1 LICLKAI
8 NSARADFVKLMKTIA
23 RYEIC
28 YRQYIDATGRSAVEL
43 PATLGDTEALT
54 ALYRAMVLTRTFDAK
69 AIALQRT
76 GRLGTYPSCL
86 GQEAVGV
93 GVASAMKP
101 EDVLLP
107 SYREQGAQLVR
118 GVTPV
123 ELLLYWGGDER
134 GNDFAGPRRDFP
146 ICVPVASQTVHA
158 VGVALAM
165 KLRHEPRVA
174 VCCLGDGGTSKGDFY
189 EAINLAGAMALP
201 AVFVVV
207 NNQWAISVPRRA
219 QTAAV
224 TLAQK
229 AIAAGIGGEQVD
241 GNDVVAVAE
250 AVRCAAERA
259 RAGNGATLIEAVTYR
274 LGDHT
279 TVDDAR
285 RYRDDAEVSRYWEA
299 DPILRLRNYLAA
311 AGAWGKADE
320 EQLLEHCTA
329 ETNAAAEQYLA
340 VVPEPP
346 TAMFDHLYAQ
356 LPTELVTQRQAVAG
370 ATENG

>member
-1 LICLKAI
+1 
-8 NSARADFVKLMKTIA
+8 MKTVA
-23 RYEIC
+23 RFEIC
-28 YRQYIDATGRSAVEL
+28 YRQYIDAEGRQIGEL
-43 PATLGDTEALT
+43 PEFARDTPVLVS
-54 ALYRAMVLTRTFDAK
+54 LYRAMVLTRSFDAK

-93 GVASAMKP
+93 GLASAMRP

-107 SYREQGAQLVR
+107 SYREQGAQLLR

-134 GNDFAGPRRDFP
+134 GNDFARPRRDFP

-165 KLRHEPRVA
+165 KLRHEPRIA

-201 AVFVVV
+201 ALFVVA
-207 NNQWAISVPRRA
+207 NNQWAISMPRRA
-219 QTAAV
+219 QTAAA

-229 AIAAGIGGEQVD
+229 AVAAGIAGEQVD
-241 GNDVVAVAE
+241 GNDVVAVAD
-250 AVRCAAERA
+250 AVRCAAERS
-259 RAGNGATLIEAVTYR
+259 RLGNGATLIEAITYR

-279 TVDDAR
+279 TADDAR
-285 RYRDDAEVSRYWEA
+285 RYRDDAEVSRHWEA
-299 DPILRLRNYLAA
+299 DPISRLRKHLIAR
-311 AGAWGKADE
+311 GAWGRTDE
-320 EQLLEHCTA
+320 EQLLERCTA
-329 ETNAAAEQYLA
+329 EINAAADQYLA
-340 VVPEPP
+340 MMPDAP

-356 LPTELVTQRQAVAG
+356 LPAELVAQRQTVAKVADDG
-370 ATENG
+370 